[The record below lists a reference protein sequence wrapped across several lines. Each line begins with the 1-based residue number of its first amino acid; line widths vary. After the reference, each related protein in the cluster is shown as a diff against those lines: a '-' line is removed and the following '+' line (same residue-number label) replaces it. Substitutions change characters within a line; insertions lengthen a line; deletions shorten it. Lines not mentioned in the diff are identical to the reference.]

1 MDALSGVFLII
12 VGLATMG
19 FGLFLFYAML
29 PLFYALFGL
38 GVGYELGS
46 FLTDAPA
53 GEFGLI
59 KVILAIVGGILFGAM
74 AYFLEPFRR
83 ILIGI
88 GLGSLLGG
96 LVANALGLTGF
107 LGVVLMVIAAVIGAG
122 LMLRVF
128 DMFIVVASALGGA
141 GLSIDGAHL
150 LFQETEIFDRT
161 TIASGAIGPLI
172 IWIVLSAIAAGWQVR
187 NIEKWTGKS
196 GKSK

>member
-29 PLFYALFGL
+29 PVFYALFGL
-38 GVGYELGS
+38 GVGYELGY
-46 FLTDAPA
+46 FLTDTPA
-53 GEFGLI
+53 GEFSLVR
-59 KVILAIVGGILFGAM
+59 VILAIVGGIAFGAA

-88 GLGSLLGG
+88 GLGSLLAG

-107 LGVVLMVIAAVIGAG
+107 FGVVLMVVGAVVGAG

-141 GLSIDGAHL
+141 GLLIDGADL
-150 LFQETEIFDRT
+150 LFQETGVFDRT
-161 TIASGAIGPLI
+161 TIASGAVWPLI
-172 IWIVLSAIAAGWQVR
+172 IWIVLGAIAIGWQVK
-187 NIEKWTGKS
+187 NVEKWTRKS
-196 GKSK
+196 RQSK